1 MVRTLLVCL
10 IALVPLR
17 PGVIAQDARLD
28 IDVVAVDR
36 RGNPVTDLKQEE
48 IEVWI
53 GGRRIPIESFALVTP
68 AAGARPERSITLIV
82 DNVTLTPVGL
92 ARAKEIARNFVSR
105 ISAGDQITVIGLNGD
120 AARSTDDPTV
130 ATRRIE
136 QITLAASTFMR
147 AEDLSEHV
155 LTTLAS
161 LSRQVA
167 ESEARRRVIVAIGAG
182 WLFDTPIPPATQTAR
197 TLRTEWSDAVRA
209 MAGANAVLYVI
220 DPGGVGMTAQ
230 PGGRHGFARDMGG
243 HAFVNTNDHKGA
255 VNQILRDAGTYYAV
269 TVADPPIFKN
279 ADVRDL
285 DVRVL
290 RRGVEIRA
298 RRFLRGRP

>member
-10 IALVPLR
+10 LALVALS
-17 PGVIAQDARLD
+17 PGLIGQDSLVH

-48 IEVWI
+48 VEVWI
-53 GGRRIPIESFALVTP
+53 GGRRIPIESFGLVTP
-68 AAGARPERSITLIV
+68 TAGERPERSITLII
-82 DNVTLTPVGL
+82 DNVTLTPVGIG
-92 ARAKEIARNFVSR
+92 RAKEIARSFVSR
-105 ISAGDQITVIGLNGD
+105 ISAGDQITVIALNGD
-120 AARSTDDPTV
+120 TARSTDDPTV
-130 ATRRIE
+130 AARRIE
-136 QITLAASTFMR
+136 QIHLPATTFMR

-155 LTTLAS
+155 LSTLAS

-167 ESEARRRVIVAIGAG
+167 ESTARRRVIVAIGAG

-220 DPGGVGMTAQ
+220 DPGGVGMTAM
-230 PGGRHGFARDMGG
+230 PGGRYGFARDLGG

-255 VNQILRDAGTYYAV
+255 VDQILRDAGTYYAV
-269 TVADPPIFKN
+269 TVADPPIFKT

-298 RRFLRGRP
+298 RRFLKGKP